1 MNNQAL
7 MDISNNSRT
16 ANLRISQILN
26 NMSTETNITTRML
39 QSNNEG
45 QNIQLNRSHFENIIF
60 EAVNNMITNEILNI
74 TEDETIAR
82 AIDESLQTSR
92 PVYKQRISEKG
103 LSELKNEKFDSKHHL
118 NETCPITLL
127 DFSNNETEVLTMPC
141 NHCFIPE
148 AIKSWLEEKPE
159 CPICRHQM
167 DSIEVKIE
175 YSAEEQSQNN
185 QQEIQ
190 SPQSPETR
198 LNDPQT
204 LRNYPTSS
212 QFLNRLL
219 YLNEHQE
226 DIYTSRTTFLRNLN
240 NLN

>member
-1 MNNQAL
+1 MNNQEG
-7 MDISNNSRT
+7 I
-16 ANLRISQILN
+16 I
-26 NMSTETNITTRML
+26 
-39 QSNNEG
+39 QSH
-45 QNIQLNRSHFENIIF
+45 QADFENIIF
-60 EAVNNMITNEILNI
+60 TAINNMMRNEILNM
-74 TEDETIAR
+74 TEDDTIAR

-103 LSELKNEKFDSKHHL
+103 LSELKNEKYDSNHHL

-148 AIKSWLEEKPE
+148 AINSWLEEKPE

-175 YSAEEQSQNN
+175 YPPEEQSQNN
-185 QQEIQ
+185 QQETQ

>member
-7 MDISNNSRT
+7 MDISNNSQA
-16 ANLRISQILN
+16 ANLRISQLLN
-26 NMSTETNITTRML
+26 NIGTETNITARML
-39 QSNNEG
+39 QSNNEA
-45 QNIQLNRSHFENIIF
+45 QNIQSNRSHFENIIF
-60 EAVNNMITNEILNI
+60 EAVNNMITNEILNM
-74 TEDETIAR
+74 TEDDTIAR

-103 LSELKNEKFDSKHHL
+103 LSELKKEKYDSTHHL

-159 CPICRHQM
+159 CPICRYEM

-175 YSAEEQSQNN
+175 YPSEEQSQNN
-185 QQEIQ
+185 QPETQ